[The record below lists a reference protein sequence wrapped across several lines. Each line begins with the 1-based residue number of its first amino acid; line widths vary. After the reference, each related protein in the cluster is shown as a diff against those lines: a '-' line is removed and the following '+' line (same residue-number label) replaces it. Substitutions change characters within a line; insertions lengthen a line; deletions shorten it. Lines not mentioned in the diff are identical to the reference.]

1 MDEPLT
7 LDQARADVAELLY
20 MQPGDL
26 DDTADFRAS
35 GLGSVLILTLVERWR
50 EAGVQVSFQELTES
64 GTLADWWTLLSA
76 RLPGDSHRQRS
87 VPGSCPR
94 ALSVAL

>member
-20 MQPGDL
+20 IQPGDL
-26 DDTADFRAS
+26 DDTADPRAS
-35 GLGSVLILTLVERWR
+35 GLSSLPILTLVERWR
-50 EAGVQVSFQELTES
+50 EAGVQISFQELTES

-76 RLPGDSHRQRS
+76 RLPGDNHRAIGL
-87 VPGSCPR
+87 GS
-94 ALSVAL
+94 

>member
-1 MDEPLT
+1 MSMDESLT
-7 LDQARADVAELLY
+7 LDQVRADVAELLY

-26 DDTADFRAS
+26 DDTADFRAA

-50 EAGVQVSFQELTES
+50 DAGVQVSFQELTES

-76 RLPGDSHRQRS
+76 RLPGA
-87 VPGSCPR
+87 PR
-94 ALSVAL
+94 RP